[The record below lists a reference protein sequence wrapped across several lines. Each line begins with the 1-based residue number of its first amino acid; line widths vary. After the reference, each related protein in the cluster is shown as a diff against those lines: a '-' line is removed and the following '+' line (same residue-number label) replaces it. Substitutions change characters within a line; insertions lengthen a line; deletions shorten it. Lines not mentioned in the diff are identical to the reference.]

1 MAPTRPPPI
10 IAHPRSADEIAAR
23 LDHGLAATRFG
34 PPGADALREA
44 LVRIGARYGEI
55 LTEHL
60 NAAPELHHQLFVTRL
75 GGEASPAL
83 PASVVLSF
91 QPVAAPAAEGRAI
104 VVPAHTPVAAPPA
117 AGDPDAVVFETM
129 DDLAV
134 VRAQAVRAFAVD
146 PRRMVWSDLPAL
158 LAPSGLQ
165 PADLFSA
172 TQPIE
177 RAICVAMPEVF
188 GMPSLSLIRIEVQVE
203 SSSRQVAA
211 GALEWG
217 VLSKD
222 GFVLLSVQGDST
234 QQFTRSGVVELTPP
248 ANWEPQ
254 PLNGMQSRWLVC
266 RIVPQAV
273 PQPLAPDNAWLEP
286 VRIGPLRAGGRI
298 EVKGELPAAA
308 SCGAMPLDTS
318 RDFFPFGERPRFGD
332 VFQLMAPVFAQAG
345 ARVRLAV
352 RMTNPAD
359 ATSGPIPPVDPEG
372 KPRLKW
378 DIHTAAG
385 WRALAVDD
393 GTNAFTRHGDIAFI
407 VPPDV
412 EPSMMAG
419 RPGPCVRA
427 RLASGHWGL
436 PRIVE
441 GVQYPAAP
449 SIESLWVH
457 ASVDLEPVAPRSI
470 VRCGVLE
477 RVAIDVD
484 AAPFFVPFAVPDV
497 PGPILFVG
505 LATQEHSLKGR
516 TLRVQVDPGP
526 PVGRVVWRAPDDGQE
541 GAAPLWQVRS
551 DEAWLDCAVDDAS
564 AGLTRP
570 GIVSV
575 RLPESPSN
583 WPGSTVDPTGRL
595 VWLRLV
601 WPSSASAPRLRRCVL
616 NAVHA
621 CQTQRLENEV
631 LGSSTGRAGQR
642 FNTLRAPV
650 VGDPALQVR
659 ESMPAPGSD
668 ERPAW
673 VPWQR
678 VCDFDASEAGSRHYT
693 FDPRTGRVRFGD
705 GRQGRIPPAGA
716 HNIRMREYRIGGGR
730 RGNQPAGAV
739 AQLRT
744 TLPYIDAVFNREPAT
759 GGQDGGD
766 AQAVR
771 RAASAWLRH
780 RGRAV
785 CADDYADLARAA
797 SPEVARAYSFG
808 SRDLAGAGD
817 DAALAP
823 GVVSVVVVPASAE
836 PRPQPALDLLG
847 RVKVFL
853 DARRPVTTELVV
865 LGPDYAAVSVRARI
879 GCAPGGS
886 PFETAAAC
894 VRRLQAFLHPVSGGS
909 DERGWPP
916 GQRPHRSD
924 LVALLGAVDGVDHVD
939 ELQLQSDEPGQDAAR
954 RSALVCAGRV
964 EVLT

>member
-1 MAPTRPPPI
+1 MAPTRLPPI
-10 IAHPRSADEIAAR
+10 IEHPRSADEIAAR

-75 GGEASPAL
+75 GGEAAPAL

-117 AGDPDAVVFETM
+117 AGDPEAVVFETL

-146 PRRMVWSDLPAL
+146 PQRMVWADLPPL

-165 PADLFSA
+165 PADLFTA

-177 RAICVAMPEVF
+177 RAICLAMPEPF
-188 GMPSLSLIRIEVQVE
+188 GIPNLSSIRMEVQVE
-203 SSSRQVAA
+203 GSVRQLP
-211 GALEWG
+211 GGRLEWG

-222 GFVLLSVQGDST
+222 GIVPLAVQGDPT
-234 QQFTRSGVVELTPP
+234 QQFTRSGVVELAPP
-248 ANWEPQ
+248 AKWEPQ
-254 PLNGMQSRWLVC
+254 PLNGIQALWLVC
-266 RIVPQAV
+266 RIVPQASA
-273 PQPLAPDNAWLEP
+273 QPPAPDSAWPEP
-286 VRIGPLRAGGRI
+286 VRIGQLRAGGRI

-332 VFQLMAPVFAQAG
+332 VFQLMAPVFAQGG

-393 GTNAFTRHGDIAFI
+393 GTNAFTRHGDIAFT
-407 VPPDV
+407 VPPDA
-412 EPSMMAG
+412 EPLMMAG
-419 RPGPCVRA
+419 RPGPWVRA

-441 GVQYPAAP
+441 GVPYPAAP

-457 ASVDLEPVAPRSI
+457 ASVELEPVAVRSI
-470 VRCGVLE
+470 VRWGVLE
-477 RVAIDVD
+477 RAAIDVD
-484 AAPFFVPFAVPDV
+484 AAPFFAPFAVPDV
-497 PGPILFVG
+497 PGPILHVG

-526 PVGRVVWRAPDDGQE
+526 PVGRVVWRTPDAGQQA
-541 GAAPLWQVRS
+541 AAPVWQVRS
-551 DEAWLDCAVDDAS
+551 GEAWLDCAVDDAS
-564 AGLTRP
+564 GGLMRP

-601 WPSSASAPRLRRCVL
+601 WPASTSAPRLRRWVL

-631 LGSSTGRAGQR
+631 LGSSNGRAGQA

-659 ESMPAPGSD
+659 ENAPAPGSD
-668 ERPAW
+668 ELPAW
-673 VPWQR
+673 VLWQR
-678 VCDFDASEAGSRHYT
+678 VRDFDASEAGSRHYT
-693 FDPRTGRVRFGD
+693 FDPRTGRVQFGD

-744 TLPYIDAVFNREPAT
+744 TVPYIDAVGNREPAT

-808 SRDLAGAGD
+808 GRDLAGD
-817 DAALAP
+817 DSAPIP
-823 GVVSVVVVPASAE
+823 GVVSVVVVPAGAE

-847 RVKVFL
+847 RVKRFL

-879 GCAPGGS
+879 GCAAGGS
-886 PFETAAAC
+886 PFEIAAAC
-894 VRRLQAFLHPVSGGS
+894 VRRLQAFLHPVSGAS

-916 GQRPHRSD
+916 GLRPHRSD

-939 ELQLQSDEPGQDAAR
+939 ELQLQFDEPGQDAAR
-954 RSALVCAGRV
+954 SGALVCAGRV